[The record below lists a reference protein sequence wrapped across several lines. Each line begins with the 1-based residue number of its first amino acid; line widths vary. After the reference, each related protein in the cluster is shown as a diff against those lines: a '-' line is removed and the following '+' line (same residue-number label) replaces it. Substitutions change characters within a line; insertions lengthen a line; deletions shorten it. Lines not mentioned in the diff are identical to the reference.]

1 MLQRRAPSKG
11 SHLRQVSAAS
21 LESTSSIH
29 SPPVP
34 APTTAK
40 LDNPLVGGLYRQ
52 LCTLWIH
59 DEVFAKDEF
68 LFNNSAFSD
77 SGITPGDVL
86 EIICMDHS
94 AELGSRKPLSESII
108 EGEANAH
115 LGAHAKFSSPVQ
127 SRCLFVVKPMPQDI
141 KQRQPK
147 LELSVTRA
155 VANIFGFKNGCHVM
169 ISQVERSQCA
179 ATHVDISFRDQYL
192 VRADMWRLVT
202 SELVNKTVY
211 KGQKILSMGSVRA
224 TVKNIFIGGKKAL
237 SGYFAPSTIPVFRS
251 EAARYVVFIQMS
263 KEMWDFDAEGT
274 GDILFSRVI
283 NGFLPELFKRWAN
296 IDAKHL
302 VTIVLFTRVE
312 YDMPVEKGM
321 EHLKNLS
328 NQNPVPTRDFYR
340 VVVND
345 IASGHWTAILDE
357 LKKNFRTFLRDVSIQ
372 KFNSFA
378 GPGSTKQAPSISGRP
393 TAAIRGNI
401 LEAIHLATSHLSYE
415 HIDRDMARTGHSI
428 VVITPG
434 SGLFE
439 VSYESLA
446 ATTDAVTSIGIA
458 IDLVSLSPMPLHSV
472 PLFKYKSPK
481 EKQNDWHFNGAPGAG
496 SLETRPSSASF
507 GSPQFS
513 LKTANFTSLARPL
526 SREMFPGQSKEW
538 NYGIPHWLDI
548 SFWNPAT
555 YKEDRRITKNDMN
568 APIPFTVNKRAKQFV
583 PRVRLYEIQ
592 MMGIMESEQSNISIP
607 YLSEKNF
614 GFQRTDPKAHSKS
627 VTPRTGHN
635 SLSPVSS
642 FKGQLSDSL
651 RPEEFLPSFSNHRSL
666 ILNSAA
672 NQQKKISNWMDEYDA
687 NVFVPFPKQRPIR
700 KSAKAKRLIEPE
712 NQASRAQDRL
722 SARSITNLRERDEHE
737 PERTLSGQ
745 SSPQA
750 KTGRSSP
757 KYPALGAK
765 DHSPMKSS
773 IKSVRT
779 PRISRSISFALRG
792 LGIPPPRAQAST
804 EINVEHAQGRA
815 TPARTSSSNPIA
827 DLEGPKRPST
837 STTSTTDDT
846 SSVRSVLLS
855 PQRSPTPK
863 TSTENLEISQPRP
876 ISQARP
882 ISIKS
887 VSKRPLDD
895 SRTDRS
901 GVEIP
906 VPTTIEPQ
914 AAAGTLGATHGPFPM
929 TRGVFKHEA
938 GGNRDMPAT
947 STSPS
952 KTLAPWVRSINPS
965 NAPRASLRD
974 ASWFGRWQHAYPRPP
989 HVAVVKWKSLKTP
1002 AVLPL
1007 TTEEFPS
1014 PKELAANYLQTP
1026 YRVFPNEDN
1035 DASDMLRGQDA
1046 ILREM
1051 IALRLSHGFQIVI
1064 GSAVAEA
1071 TGQPYLE
1078 FLNVFD
1084 TKDLGKDDA
1093 TVILSKGNIIHRLSC
1108 VAGGEIEVTRFTRLS
1123 SVPDLEKSDSP
1134 TYTLAIRTI
1143 LAKTY
1148 DLSEV
1153 KLLSS
1158 AEEYNWNY
1166 ADNYIAGHRDHLI
1179 DPTRQLRFWRVRF
1192 VLIPMHLPAHTRRH
1206 FNEDNEEEIHLLG
1219 ISQLTNLWQRN
1230 KYIPPDEKR
1239 FQSSG
1244 RNQKDQNPLNIL
1256 YQTQNPSEIVGAEF
1270 NRLLL
1275 TDPQLDNPPAQL
1287 LPDSELLERSDFG
1300 PSSLMELAYIIQG
1313 EKGAR
1318 LMDRRWHLRLHYS
1331 CLVGSEFTTWLVQTF
1346 RDIDSREEAVK
1357 FGNELMRLGLFIHVE
1372 KRHNFRDGNYF
1383 YQIASQFRV
1392 PRPESKSG
1400 WFPGLGK
1407 SDSSVPA
1414 TPLGDLIG
1422 KDSPGVSEQAKSE
1435 KTEETTTSTTDTP
1448 SKIKNKVTIMLSKTM
1463 KYDVDPRKRSNRP
1476 EVVDLHYD
1484 RLHNPENC
1492 FHIELS
1498 WMSATA
1504 KLVEDAVASW
1514 ASTADKYGLKLV
1526 QVPIAE
1532 AAATV
1537 KAQTFRRL
1545 YRVKLSV
1552 EPPPPPMGSLTF
1564 GATSFSQRGEPDR
1577 HFYQKAI
1584 LRKFDF
1590 VLDFE
1595 AASSFPPDVEVLYS
1609 WGKPEYQYPQYIH
1622 RSGCLLAQ
1630 ISEEGEFIFLANRLF
1645 STKSVAGGRDSGHA
1659 HHHHHHRGERADLHR
1674 ARANT
1679 YSYDPMF
1686 SPRLSPLVRPAG
1698 DPSFQHTN
1706 NIPNLTLNPPPLS
1719 LSSGSPSSNPTSSPI
1734 LDTSNLYKTPE
1745 KLKTQVEEFCNDPDR
1760 LRQFYAEE
1768 PTTIVRPGSTRL
1780 GPVTTG
1786 TTSGVAV
1793 FHSVATVSSSSNNNN
1808 MPSAS
1813 SATTSSAI
1821 MEASIPSLELPASLV
1836 GHPVPPPPDLDAPR
1850 PESSTTAAA
1859 ATGVPTTPATSA
1871 IAEEK
1876 ESISNSSNSNKSP
1889 NLPSED
1895 LKPVK

>member
-1 MLQRRAPSKG
+1 
-11 SHLRQVSAAS
+11 

-29 SPPVP
+29 SPPAP
-34 APTTAK
+34 APATAK
-40 LDNPLVGGLYRQ
+40 LDNPLSGGLYRQ

-59 DEVFAKDEF
+59 DETFSKDEF
-68 LFNNSAFSD
+68 LFNNSAFAD

-86 EIICMDHS
+86 EIVCVDHL
-94 AELGSRKPLSESII
+94 AELASRKPLSESII
-108 EGEANAH
+108 EGEATTH
-115 LGAHAKFSSPVQ
+115 LGVHAKFSSPVQ

-141 KQRQPK
+141 RQRQPK
-147 LELSVTRA
+147 LEISVTRA

-169 ISQVERSQCA
+169 ISQIERSQCSA
-179 ATHVDISFRDQYL
+179 SHVDISFRDQYL

-224 TVKNIFIGGKKAL
+224 TVKNIFIGGKKVL

-328 NQNPVPTRDFYR
+328 NHNSVPTRDFYR

-372 KFNSFA
+372 KFSSSA
-378 GPGSTKQAPSISGRP
+378 GSGTTKQAPSISGRP

-401 LEAIHLATSHLSYE
+401 LEAIHLASSHLSYE

-472 PLFKYKSPK
+472 PLFKYRSPK
-481 EKQNDWHFNGAPGAG
+481 EKQNDWRFSAPPGAG
-496 SLETRPSSASF
+496 SMETRPSSASF
-507 GSPQFS
+507 GSPPFS
-513 LKTANFTSLARPL
+513 LKTAQFASFARPL
-526 SREMFPGQSKEW
+526 SRDMLPGQSKEW

-614 GFQRTDPKAHSKS
+614 GFQRTDSKPHSRS
-627 VTPRTGHN
+627 ATPRTGHH
-635 SLSPVSS
+635 SLSPGSS
-642 FKGQLSDSL
+642 YKGQLSDSL
-651 RPEEFLPSFSNHRSL
+651 RPEEFLPSFSNHRNLL
-666 ILNSAA
+666 INSAA
-672 NQQKKISNWMDEYDA
+672 IQQKKISNWMDEYDA

-722 SARSITNLRERDEHE
+722 SARSITGLRERGEHE
-737 PERTLSGQ
+737 LERTISGQ
-745 SSPQA
+745 SSPRA
-750 KTGRSSP
+750 KSGRTSP
-757 KYPALGAK
+757 KYPALGTK
-765 DHSPMKSS
+765 DHPSMKSS
-773 IKSVRT
+773 IKPTRTT

-804 EINVEHAQGRA
+804 EINAEHAQGRA
-815 TPARTSSSNPIA
+815 TPARTSSSNPIV

-846 SSVRSVLLS
+846 SSVRSFHLS

-863 TSTENLEISQPRP
+863 MSTENLEISQPRP

-887 VSKRPLDD
+887 MSKRPLDD
-895 SRTDRS
+895 SRTDHS
-901 GVEIP
+901 GAEIP
-906 VPTTIEPQ
+906 VLTAIEPQ
-914 AAAGTLGATHGPFPM
+914 TATGTIGATNGPFPM
-929 TRGVFKHEA
+929 TRGVLKHEA
-938 GGNRDMPAT
+938 GGIRDMPAT

-965 NAPRASLRD
+965 NAPKASLRD

-1014 PKELAANYLQTP
+1014 PKELATNYLETP

-1051 IALRLSHGFQIVI
+1051 VALRLSHGFQIVI

-1071 TGQPYLE
+1071 TGQPFLE

-1123 SVPDLEKSDSP
+1123 NVSDLEKSHSP

-1192 VLIPMHLPAHTRRH
+1192 VLIPMHLPPHTRRH

-1300 PSSLMELAYIIQG
+1300 PASLMELAYIIQG

-1372 KRHNFRDGNYF
+1372 RRHNFRDGNYF

-1414 TPLGDLIG
+1414 TPLGDIVT
-1422 KDSPGVSEQAKSE
+1422 KDPPGVLEQAKSE
-1435 KTEETTTSTTDTP
+1435 KPEETTTSTTDTP
-1448 SKIKNKVTIMLSKTM
+1448 SKAKNKVTIMLSKTM

-1504 KLVEDAVASW
+1504 KLVEDGVASW

-1537 KAQTFRRL
+1537 KIQTFRRL
-1545 YRVKLSV
+1545 YRVKLCV
-1552 EPPPPPMGSLTF
+1552 EPPPPPMGSLTL

-1645 STKSVAGGRDSGHA
+1645 STKSAAGVGRDTGYI
-1659 HHHHHHRGERADLHR
+1659 HHHHHHPKFDRGERGDLHHR

-1698 DPSFQHTN
+1698 DTSFLQHTN
-1706 NIPNLTLNPPPLS
+1706 NIPNLTLNPQPTS
-1719 LSSGSPSSNPTSSPI
+1719 ASPSFNPTSSPVI
-1734 LDTSNLYKTPE
+1734 DNSNLYKTPE
-1745 KLKTQVEEFCNDPDR
+1745 YLKTQVEEFCNDPDR
-1760 LRQFYAEE
+1760 LQQFYAEE
-1768 PTTIVRPGSTRL
+1768 PTAIVRPGSTRL
-1780 GPVTTG
+1780 GPMTTA
-1786 TTSGVAV
+1786 TT
-1793 FHSVATVSSSSNNNN
+1793 ATTTAGAGAGSTTT

-1836 GHPVPPPPDLDAPR
+1836 GHPAPPPPNLDAGQ
-1850 PESSTTAAA
+1850 PESSTTA
-1859 ATGVPTTPATSA
+1859 PPPPSPPPPASTSTSA
-1871 IAEEK
+1871 APSAPEER
-1876 ESISNSSNSNKSP
+1876 EPDQPDISNSSTRNKSP
-1889 NLPSED
+1889 SLKSGD
-1895 LKPVK
+1895 LKPIS